1 MDVQFLH
8 VPCIMYI
15 VHALKVVLEDVC
27 TNRMCQKTQPYVTVK
42 QQQNVT
48 YRLPFFKL
56 FCVLPKNVV
65 QTSILMMINVFV
77 LESLLVFPDLSFPL
91 EYWICNY
98 KKYMECRLYVQDR
111 TQSNPDTR
119 QTAVQ
124 CLRDGDLP
132 CIENKNKRSQRK
144 ACLPLE
150 RQPIDGL

>member
-1 MDVQFLH
+1 MYWKTSAPTECVRRHNRTLLFQRNASVWWSSSKMSHTGYHFLNFS
-8 VPCIMYI
+8 VFF
-15 VHALKVVLEDVC
+15 LKMLC
-27 TNRMCQKTQPYVTVK
+27 KRRYWWWLM
-42 QQQNVT
+42 
-48 YRLPFFKL
+48 FL
-56 FCVLPKNVV
+56 F
-65 QTSILMMINVFV
+65 

-119 QTAVQ
+119 QTAVL

>member
-27 TNRMCQKTQPYVTVK
+27 TNRMCQKTQPYVTISTECFSMVK

-77 LESLLVFPDLSFPL
+77 FRVIARVSRFIISIGILDLQLQEICGMSALCTRSDSVESGHTSDGGPMF
-91 EYWICNY
+91 ERR
-98 KKYMECRLYVQDR
+98 RL
-111 TQSNPDTR
+111 
-119 QTAVQ
+119 AVY
-124 CLRDGDLP
+124 
-132 CIENKNKRSQRK
+132 
-144 ACLPLE
+144 
-150 RQPIDGL
+150 

>member
-1 MDVQFLH
+1 
-8 VPCIMYI
+8 
-15 VHALKVVLEDVC
+15 
-27 TNRMCQKTQPYVTVK
+27 
-42 QQQNVT
+42 
-48 YRLPFFKL
+48 
-56 FCVLPKNVV
+56 
-65 QTSILMMINVFV
+65 MMINVFV
-77 LESLLVFPDLSFPL
+77 LESLLVFPDLSFSL